1 MLIKVEASKCW
12 IKEFIY
18 YNYNYSGESY
28 AML

>member
-1 MLIKVEASKCW
+1 MLIKVEASKCL

-18 YNYNYSGESY
+18 NDYNYLGESY